1 MTIVGGRA
9 SKRSQRTDGL
19 AELLVGAVRADGDLA
34 PRGLLQHDADHLARP
49 AFPHER
55 NREKRLALCSFRS

>member
-1 MTIVGGRA
+1 MGGRA

-34 PRGLLQHDADHLARP
+34 PRGLLEHDADHLAIP
-49 AFPHER
+49 PSPHETKP
-55 NREKRLALCSFRS
+55 RETSLALSSFRS